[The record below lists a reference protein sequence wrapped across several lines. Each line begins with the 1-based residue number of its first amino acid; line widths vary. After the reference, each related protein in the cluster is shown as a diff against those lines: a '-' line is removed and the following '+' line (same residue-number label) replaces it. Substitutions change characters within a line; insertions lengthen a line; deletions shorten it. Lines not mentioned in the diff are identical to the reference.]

1 MQLHKKK
8 KKKSQQ
14 QICVVLCFVFF
25 SRSSWL
31 PLLNP
36 SSLLGRLSAWTPQLQ
51 QASCQAHFLKKHTNT
66 HTQHAYKHKDTY
78 EERDRGALCPQHTY
92 KQRKIKCKVN
102 VSPWVHL
109 EWKHARLCRLKVFI
123 VFTEISQVPSGGD
136 NGGSKYLAVIK
147 TLKHKRF
154 IFYLF

>member
-1 MQLHKKK
+1 MLFYALH
-8 KKKSQQ
+8 
-14 QICVVLCFVFF
+14 FF

-78 EERDRGALCPQHTY
+78 EERDRGALYPQHTY
-92 KQRKIKCKVN
+92 KQWKIKCKVN

-109 EWKHARLCRLKVFI
+109 EWKHTRLCRLKRWHFHCFYRN
-123 VFTEISQVPSGGD
+123 FTSSIRGRQCWVQTSSCNQDTET
-136 NGGSKYLAVIK
+136 KM
-147 TLKHKRF
+147 F